1 VKAATGAAVTYLPLS
16 PSYRPGLTL
25 KRQQALY
32 PNALTRDYSGRFCP
46 GPTLTLDLK
55 PSLATPGENPIR
67 PRF

>member
-16 PSYRPGLTL
+16 PSYRRGLTL

-46 GPTLTLDLK
+46 GPTLTLDL
-55 PSLATPGENPIR
+55 
-67 PRF
+67 